1 MQIVE
6 EKIDNLN
13 AKIKINLKP
22 EDYNERVESVL
33 QSHKRKAQMPGF
45 RPGKV
50 PYGVIK
56 KMYGKSVLVDE
67 VNKLLVDELYK
78 YIEEKNLNILGQPL
92 PSEKQD
98 ESSIDWDNPVD
109 MTFTYD
115 VGLLPDVKVE
125 LKGKYTYYDINVTDK
140 EIDEA
145 IERIAKRYGKL
156 EEGEV
161 AGDSDLIFGTFVE
174 LNEDGSVKEGGVTHQ
189 SSIAIEMVVDEK
201 LKKSM
206 TGSKKGDVFTFAPTE
221 VTVNPADMAAMLGIS
236 KELAEK
242 LESKFQFTTE
252 KVQHL
257 KPAELNEEFF
267 KTLYPQ
273 GDVKTEEELR
283 AKIKEDHDNHYAKES
298 DTKFKTDVILKLVE
312 DLKISLPD
320 AFLKRWL
327 LATNEGKLTAEQL
340 EADYDKY
347 SDGLRWQLIENEVIK
362 SNDIKVEQED
372 VKAEIRANITQQYA
386 HYGLPAPDESTLDEL
401 STNFLSRQDEVR
413 KISDKLYDD
422 KIFELFKKS
431 FTLTNKSVSP
441 EEFYK
446 LAAEPDNKKSG
457 LFSFLK

>member
-13 AKIKINLKP
+13 SKIKINLKP
-22 EDYNERVESVL
+22 EDYNERVEKVL
-33 QSHKRKAQMPGF
+33 QGHKRKAQMPGF

-78 YIEEKNLNILGQPL
+78 FIEEKSLNILGQPL
-92 PSEKQD
+92 PSEKQED
-98 ESSIDWDNPVD
+98 NIDWDNPQE

-115 VGLLPDVKVE
+115 VGLLPDVKVD
-125 LKGKYTYYDINVTDK
+125 LKGKFTYYNIEVSAK

-156 EEGEV
+156 EEGEK
-161 AGDSDLIFGTFVE
+161 AGESDLIYGEFAE
-174 LNEDGSVKEGGVTHQ
+174 LAEDGSVKEGGIKHQ
-189 SSIAIEMVVDEK
+189 SSIAIDMVVDEK

-206 TGSKKGDVFTFAPTE
+206 VGSKKGDVFTFAPGE
-221 VTVNPADMAAMLGIS
+221 VTANAADLAAMLGIS
-236 KELAEK
+236 KEQADK
-242 LESKFQFTTE
+242 LESKFQFTVE
-252 KVQHL
+252 KVQQL
-257 KPAELNEEFF
+257 VPAELNEEFF
-267 KTLYPQ
+267 KTLYPA

-283 AKIKEDHDNHYAKES
+283 AKIKEDHDKHYEKES
-298 DTKFKTDVILKLVE
+298 DTKFKTDVILKLVA

-320 AFLKRWL
+320 EFLKRWL
-327 LATNEGKLTAEQL
+327 VATNEKLTVEQI
-340 EADYDKY
+340 EADYEKY
-347 SDGLRWQLIENEVIK
+347 SDGLRWQLIENEVIR
-362 SNDIKVEQED
+362 SNDIKVEQEEI
-372 VKAEIRANITQQYA
+372 KAEITANISQQYA
-386 HYGLPAPDESTLDEL
+386 YYGLPAPDDDTLEEL
-401 STNFLSRQDEVR
+401 TTNFMGRQDEIR

-441 EEFYK
+441 DEFYK
-446 LAAEPDNKKSG
+446 LAAEPDDKKSG